1 MFKFFVKKQHDFLT
15 NLLNGRNEFLWH
27 EIKKNYNIKFE
38 KSSNKENAVF
48 QQSKNVTFYVDES
61 NLCPDSFTHEML
73 HVYLSLNGIHINGA
87 LRLRLLGDDFFSLI
101 LSPNLIEHIGNCLEH
116 VKMLPIYLEMGFDR
130 TKFILDYD
138 VYKCDN
144 DELRNFELYYS
155 SNNIINT
162 TVVDP
167 YIGRIVSILADP
179 NMTFDYSEQLMR
191 LQKIDSKLFQV
202 ITSLFKNWNDLKIK
216 DRTLLDI
223 DYTDVVNLFIDE
235 LNEWKITNRF
245 N

>member
-1 MFKFFVKKQHDFLT
+1 
-15 NLLNGRNEFLWH
+15 
-27 EIKKNYNIKFE
+27 
-38 KSSNKENAVF
+38 
-48 QQSKNVTFYVDES
+48 
-61 NLCPDSFTHEML
+61 
-73 HVYLSLNGIHINGA
+73 
-87 LRLRLLGDDFFSLI
+87 
-101 LSPNLIEHIGNCLEH
+101 
-116 VKMLPIYLEMGFDR
+116 MLPIYLEMGFDR

-167 YIGRIVSILADP
+167 YIGRLVSILADP

-235 LNEWKITNRF
+235 LNEWKRTNRF

>member
-15 NLLNGRNEFLWH
+15 NLLNDRNEFLWH

-38 KSSNKENAVF
+38 KSSNKEYAVF

-73 HVYLSLNGIHINGA
+73 HLYLSLNGIHINGA
-87 LRLRLLGDDFFSLI
+87 LRLRLLGDDFFSFI

-167 YIGRIVSILADP
+167 YIGRLVSILADP

-191 LQKIDSKLFQV
+191 MQKIDSKLFQV
-202 ITSLFKNWNDLKIK
+202 ITSLFKNWNDLIIK
-216 DRTLLDI
+216 DRTLLDN

-235 LNEWKITNRF
+235 LNEWKRTNRF